1 MYPVL
6 FTAASLAT
14 LAMART
20 DLVGCTSTDVSSP
33 AGASLAWYVPGTGEL
48 CDFLDCGGGAGAPRY
63 DVPGCPM
70 YTGTASYSPS
80 YMPGWGSATAAPA
93 AASSA
98 WAAHSSGAWGDHS
111 GAWGD
116 HSSTWAETTAMPTGY
131 SHSSAWVEH
140 SSSWAESSSS
150 WSSSET
156 PKSSWS
162 SSSSWSTS
170 MAPVMTT
177 GYSAPTMSQNG
188 TMASATPSAPLQQV
202 GAAGNTRVAFAG
214 AAIAAF
220 GVAVIAL

>member
-1 MYPVL
+1 MYRVV
-6 FTAASLAT
+6 FAAASLAT

-111 GAWGD
+111 
-116 HSSTWAETTAMPTGY
+116 STWAETTAMPTGY
-131 SHSSAWVEH
+131 SHSS
-140 SSSWAESSSS
+140 SWAESSSS
-150 WSSSET
+150 WSSSES
-156 PKSSWS
+156 PESSWSS

-170 MAPVMTT
+170 MVAPVLTT
-177 GYSAPTMSQNG
+177 GYSTPTMSSNG

-202 GAAGNTRVAFAG
+202 GSAGNTRVWFGG
-214 AAIAAF
+214 AAIAVFAAAV
-220 GVAVIAL
+220 VAL